1 MELDLQDLARRGLRA
16 ELARL
21 DLERARIAGLLEQI
35 EGASSSHPVKTAS
48 ASPERKR
55 RMSPEGRLRIQEAV
69 RRRWERVRAEQAG
82 AAEPHESG
90 AGTTDSSL
98 EPTAAVEA
106 AAAMRKPRRIG
117 KRAGGRKK

>member
-21 DLERARIAGLLEQI
+21 DLERARIAGLLEQL
-35 EGASSSHPVKTAS
+35 EGASSSHPVTTAS
-48 ASPERKR
+48 ASSGRKH

-69 RRRWERVRAEQAG
+69 RRRWERVRAEQASAG
-82 AAEPHESG
+82 ELRSAAEPSAETVAPEVQSARKRRG
-90 AGTTDSSL
+90 AT
-98 EPTAAVEA
+98 
-106 AAAMRKPRRIG
+106 